1 MLTFHLEN
9 LEAPAT
15 KLHRILLEIQSSEA
29 GQESFVSATAVLSP
43 ADLDQLENTIQTY
56 KRLNLTKK

>member
-9 LEAPAT
+9 LESPGT

-29 GQESFVSATAVLSP
+29 GQESFVSASAVLSVS
-43 ADLDQLENTIQTY
+43 DLNQLEKTIQTY
-56 KRLNLTKK
+56 KRLNFNK